1 MLLNA
6 TETNWIAIGA
16 SLAGGGAVGAI
27 ITAVVTSIRNRK
39 QPVAYRVE
47 VVPVF
52 KGGMF
57 PSDVLGSLSLQSAT
71 AGYGLQIP
79 NLSIA
84 NIELV
89 NSGNKD
95 YSSFRVGFTLSEGD
109 AAVICR
115 GATPDRHHEAQILT
129 QLGPGAPAANIDCIL
144 SPFNRQDLYKFTLYI
159 VARQTAEAVGQI
171 QLGSPEPVIFK
182 QTPTM
187 TQIAAQAA
195 KGLVAG
201 IGPFEV
207 RIR

>member
-1 MLLNA
+1 
-6 TETNWIAIGA
+6 
-16 SLAGGGAVGAI
+16 
-27 ITAVVTSIRNRK
+27 
-39 QPVAYRVE
+39 
-47 VVPVF
+47 
-52 KGGMF
+52 MF
-57 PSDVLGSLSLQSAT
+57 PSHVLGSLTLQSAT
-71 AGYGLQIP
+71 AGYALQIP

-95 YSSFRVGFTLSEGD
+95 YPSFRLGFTLSDGD
-109 AAVICR
+109 AALLCL
-115 GATPDRHHEAQILT
+115 ATTPDRHHEAQILT

-144 SPFNRQDLYKFTLYI
+144 HPFNRQDLYKFTLYI
-159 VARQTAEAVGQI
+159 VANQAAEAVGQI

-201 IGPFEV
+201 IGPLDI